1 MRYTKLYVSY
11 YILHHPAERMIFL
24 IWHSESIDAVLGE
37 LGTDREGG
45 LTTEEAATRLHQSG
59 NNIVDKPADLSF
71 AHCLGRLFRLPSV
84 WLLLALTV
92 VAAGLAV
99 YKTLTTYREGDW
111 VTPLVIAVLA
121 VVRCLLVAFRAWRA
135 ERALPSLKALAAP
148 LVRVRR
154 DGVQATVS
162 AASLVAGDIV
172 ELSAGELIPAD
183 CRLLEAFELHCDE
196 SSLTGDAL
204 PIEKNAAA
212 TVHAIAPLT
221 ARANMLY
228 AGCAILRGRALAVV
242 TATASATEAGKH
254 ALLREEEKDA
264 ALPMQATVNRLGEK
278 LSAPVLT
285 GCLLVALAAL
295 FANVN
300 ILEALL
306 LGFALAVAVLPE
318 ELPALASSVVTV
330 AVRKMARHG
339 AVVSRPSVTEELG
352 RTAVLCTNKT
362 GSFTQ
367 NAMTLVRAY
376 TGGRMIKLDHNRP
389 PEDLH
394 TLIQMA
400 ALCSGR
406 VPTATE
412 QAVLDY
418 ARMHGTDL
426 SDLAASFPRLG
437 EVPFDPDRRRMTVVH
452 LVDGRNLVIS
462 MGAPADLLP
471 LCRDLPEDITE
482 SEEFMCAEALRVLA
496 VAYRT
501 IPEAPTECYAEEL
514 ERDLTFLG
522 LLGLSDPLYDDVD
535 KAVATARQAGV
546 RTVLFTNESLLTAT
560 AAARRAGL
568 LTDRDQAIDG
578 RELQDM
584 PDDALVAV
592 AKRCCVYSRISPA
605 DKQRLVKIWQ
615 DRSLPVLVTG
625 EGAED
630 VPALREA
637 EIGCGMA
644 RGGAEIATSTADL
657 VLTDDRFSTLVAT
670 VCAGRTVFINLRKTV
685 GIRLAHLL
693 SLILTALLALLLFG
707 VSPLSPAALLWTGGV
722 SSLLLTAALGR
733 EVAQHDTMKQAPRTK
748 REGLFAHGV
757 FSSAASGAVLCVL
770 TLIAQYAAG
779 VPAAAAM
786 LTLGQTVLFLI
797 ARSTVPVPFT
807 RLFHAPWAWFATVV
821 SAALFLLPLTVP
833 ALGALLG
840 LSALTADAWRTV
852 GILLAV
858 LWLAAEVYKWVRFL
872 LRAAV
877 RRTESR

>member
-1 MRYTKLYVSY
+1 MMYLLY
-11 YILHHPAERMIFL
+11 ITITFQERMIFL
-24 IWHSESIDAVLGE
+24 IWHSESIDAVLCE
-37 LGTDREGG
+37 LATDRERG
-45 LTTEEAATRLHQSG
+45 LSTDEAAARLHQNGS
-59 NNIVDKPADLSF
+59 NIVDTPTDRSF
-71 AHCLGRLFRLPSV
+71 GHCLGQIFRRPSV
-84 WLLLALTV
+84 WLLLALAV
-92 VAAGLAV
+92 ISAGLAV
-99 YKTLTTYREGDW
+99 HKTLTTYREGDW

-121 VVRCLLVAFRAWRA
+121 VARCLLVAFRAWRA
-135 ERALPSLKALAAP
+135 ERALPSMKALAAP

-172 ELSAGELIPAD
+172 ELAAGELIPAD

-204 PIEKNAAA
+204 PIEKNADA

-228 AGCAILRGRALAVV
+228 AGCAILRGRAHAVV
-242 TATASATEAGKH
+242 TATSAATEAGKQV
-254 ALLREEEKDA
+254 LLREEEKDA
-264 ALPMQATVNRLGEK
+264 SLPMQATAARLGEK
-278 LSAPVLT
+278 LANPVFA
-285 GCLLVALAAL
+285 GCLLVSLIAL
-295 FANVN
+295 FVNVTV
-300 ILEALL
+300 LESLL
-306 LGFALAVAVLPE
+306 LGLALAVAVLPE

-330 AVRKMARHG
+330 AVRKMAKRG
-339 AVVSRPSVTEELG
+339 ALVSRPSVTEELG

-367 NAMTLVRAY
+367 NNMTLVRAY
-376 TGGRMIKLDHNRP
+376 TGGRMVKLDRNRP

-406 VPTATE
+406 IPTATE

-418 ARMHGTDL
+418 ARLHGTDL
-426 SDLAASFPRLG
+426 ADLAASFPRLG

-471 LCRDLPEDITE
+471 LCRDLPDDITE

-514 ERDLTFLG
+514 EHDLTFLG
-522 LLGLSDPLYDDVD
+522 LLGLSDPLYSDID
-535 KAVATARQAGV
+535 KTVATARSAGL

-578 RELQDM
+578 YALRDM
-584 PDDALVAV
+584 TDDALVAV
-592 AKRCCVYSRISPA
+592 AKRCCVYSRISPT

-615 DRSLPVLVTG
+615 ERGLPVLVTG

-657 VLTDDRFSTLVAT
+657 VLTDDRFSTLVDT
-670 VCAGRTVFINLRKTV
+670 VCAGRTVFINLRKTL
-685 GIRLAHLL
+685 GIRLAHLF
-693 SLILTALLALLLFG
+693 SLILTALLSLLFFNKA
-707 VSPLSPAALLWTGGV
+707 PLTPAALLWTGGV

-733 EVAQHDTMKQAPRTK
+733 EVAQRDTMKRVPRSK

-757 FSSAASGAVLCVL
+757 FSLAASGVVLCIL
-770 TLIAQYAAG
+770 TLIAQYTAG
-779 VPAAAAM
+779 AEAAAAV

-797 ARSTVPVPFT
+797 ARSTAPVPFT
-807 RLFHAPWAWFATVV
+807 RLFHAPWAWFATIV
-821 SAALFLLPLTVP
+821 SATLFLLPLTVP
-833 ALGALLG
+833 TFGALLG
-840 LSALTADAWRTV
+840 LSVLTADAWRTV

-872 LRAAV
+872 LHTAAHA
-877 RRTESR
+877 ESR